1 MTKLILHIL
10 LFVATFLGINNLL
23 TAQSFYSTE
32 LQGIVKTI
40 DGVSIS
46 KAHIIN
52 LSTRMG
58 TITND
63 EGRFEILA
71 NKTNII
77 QISSVGYKTL
87 LYVIPN
93 TEEVQLV
100 KYFTVSIDTVNL
112 AEAIIYP
119 FPQTLEELKKEFLEL
134 SIEDETPQFD
144 LHLEMAGIVALPQTG
159 AIIHGPFTALYEKLS
174 RSAKLRRKYEAL
186 MDYEYR
192 REQASKI
199 YNKELVT
206 KLTGLNTE
214 QEVAQFMNYCEFE
227 PDFVLNSNSYD
238 LYMAIKNCYSQ
249 FSLID
254 K

>member
-1 MTKLILHIL
+1 MIKQFLHIL
-10 LFVATFLGINNLL
+10 FLTALLLGINNF
-23 TAQSFYSTE
+23 TQSQSFYFTE

-40 DGVSIS
+40 EGKSIS

-58 TITND
+58 TITNE
-63 EGRFEILA
+63 EGTFEILA
-71 NKTNII
+71 NKTDII

-87 LYVIPN
+87 LYVIPKI
-93 TEEVQLV
+93 EEVQLV
-100 KYFTVSIDTVNL
+100 KYFTLSIDTINL

-119 FPQTLEELKKEFLEL
+119 FPQTLEELKQEFLEL
-134 SIEDETPQFD
+134 SMEDETPIYD

-159 AIIHGPFTALYEKLS
+159 AIIQGPFTALYEKLS

-199 YNKELVT
+199 YNAELVT

-214 QEVAQFMNYCEFE
+214 EEIDQFMKYCEFE
-227 PDFVLNSNSYD
+227 PDFVLHSNSYD

-249 FSLID
+249 FSTID
-254 K
+254 H

>member
-1 MTKLILHIL
+1 MIKLILHTL
-10 LFVATFLGINNLL
+10 LIVITFLGINNLL

-32 LQGIVKTI
+32 LQGIVKSI
-40 DGVSIS
+40 EGESIS

-93 TEEVQLV
+93 TEEVQLE
-100 KYFTVSIDTVNL
+100 KYFTFSIDTINL

-119 FPQTLEELKKEFLEL
+119 FPQTLEELKQEFLEL
-134 SIEDETPQFD
+134 SIEDENPQFD
-144 LHLEMAGIVALPQTG
+144 LHLEMAGIVAIPQTG
-159 AIIHGPFTALYEKLS
+159 AIIHGPFTALYEKFS

-186 MDYEYR
+186 MNYEYR

-199 YNKELVT
+199 YNAELVI
-206 KLTGLNTE
+206 KLTGLMTE
-214 QEVAQFMNYCEFE
+214 KEIAQFMNYCEFE
-227 PDFVLNSNSYD
+227 PDFVLNSSSYD
-238 LYMAIKNCYSQ
+238 LYMAIKNCYLQ
-249 FSLID
+249 FSTVHH
-254 K
+254 